1 MPAELFEQCSTIEY
15 MIPAPPNVR
24 PPAYVFVVDT
34 CLREDE
40 LAACKG
46 AITQALQMVP
56 EYSQIGLVTFGTH
69 VHVHE
74 LGFTECAKSYV
85 FHGSKEYTS
94 QQVQTQ
100 LGLGVRT
107 PNRTPSA
114 PAARPT
120 GQQQAQSLQSAQQA
134 GAARFIL
141 PLSECEFALQGVLE
155 ELQQDAFPAEA
166 EHRPSRCT
174 GTAIQVAAGL
184 MAACLPQN
192 SCAARLQL
200 FVGGP
205 STVGAGKVVERQLME
220 PIRSHKDLAKDAA
233 PLFKKALRFYD
244 GLAADLVKQSH
255 SLDVFACALDQVGLA
270 EMKRAVERSGGNVV
284 QVDSFGNP
292 VFKESFRR
300 VFETPGEPGSLNTA
314 SHATMEVIPSKD
326 VKVSGALG
334 PGSPIEKKLASAV
347 ADQVVG
353 MGGTNRWRLAG
364 LDARTTMAFFFEILA
379 ANKKDAERQNSAFFL
394 QFITR
399 YLSPDGS
406 MRCRV
411 TTVSR
416 MWTDGNNAENLINA
430 FDQECAA
437 ALIARLATY
446 KMETEEDFDATRY
459 LDRTLIRLASR
470 FGDYRKDDAGS
481 FTLSQALS
489 LFPGFMFNL
498 RRSQFVQVFGNSPDE
513 TAFCRLVLNK
523 ETTSEALLMLQPEL
537 ISYQLASPEPE
548 PVMLDVT
555 SIHPERILLL
565 DSYFYVVVFHGSNVA
580 TWRKQEY
587 HLQAEHGGFK
597 SLLEAPQAHA
607 EQIVKN
613 RFPVPKLVICDQNG
627 SQARFLLARLNPSSS
642 YSNPSGMSAEVI
654 MTDDV
659 SLQVFLDHLRKL
671 AVQS

>member
-1 MPAELFEQCSTIEY
+1 MCSTLEY
-15 MIPAPPNVR
+15 TLPTSPNVR

-56 EYSQIGLVTFGTH
+56 DYAQIGLITFGTH

-94 QQVQTQ
+94 QQ
-100 LGLGVRT
+100 
-107 PNRTPSA
+107 
-114 PAARPT
+114 
-120 GQQQAQSLQSAQQA
+120 
-134 GAARFIL
+134 
-141 PLSECEFALQGVLE
+141 GVLD
-155 ELQQDAFPAEA
+155 ELQRDAFPTEA
-166 EHRPSRCT
+166 EHRPCRCT

-184 MAACLPQN
+184 MAACLPLN

-205 STVGAGKVVERQLME
+205 STVGAGKVVERQLLE

-233 PLFKKALRFYD
+233 PLFKKALRFYE
-244 GLAADLVKQSH
+244 GLSADLVKQSH

-300 VFETPGEPGSLNTA
+300 VFETPGQPGSLNTA
-314 SHATMEVIPSKD
+314 AHATLEVIPSKD

-334 PGSPIEKKLASAV
+334 PGAPQEKKLATAV
-347 ADQVVG
+347 ADQVIG
-353 MGGTNRWRLAG
+353 MGGTNRWKMAG
-364 LDARTTMAFFFEILA
+364 LDGKTTMAFFFDIVA
-379 ANKKDAERQNSAFFL
+379 ANKKDGNHAPAFFI

-399 YLSPDGS
+399 YLHPDGS

-416 MWTDGNNAENLINA
+416 MWADGNNAEQLISA

-437 ALIARLATY
+437 ALVARLATH

-470 FGDYRKDDAGS
+470 FGEYRKDDASS
-481 FTLSQALS
+481 FELSQALS

-537 ISYQLASPEPE
+537 VSYKISDEPE
-548 PVMLDVT
+548 PVQLDVT
-555 SIHPERILLL
+555 SILPDRILLL
-565 DSYFYVVVFHGSNVA
+565 DSYFYVVLFHGSTIA
-580 TWRKQEY
+580 SWRKAEY
-587 HLQAEHGGFK
+587 HLLEQHAAFK
-597 SLLEAPQAHA
+597 VLLEAPQAHA
-607 EQIVKN
+607 EHIVKH

-627 SQARFLLARLNPSSS
+627 SQARFLLARLNPSAT